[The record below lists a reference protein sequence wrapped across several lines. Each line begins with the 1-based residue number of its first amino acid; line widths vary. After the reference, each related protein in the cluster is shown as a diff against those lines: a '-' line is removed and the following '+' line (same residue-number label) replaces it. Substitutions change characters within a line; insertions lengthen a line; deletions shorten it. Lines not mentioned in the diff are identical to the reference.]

1 MGFAKIAPV
10 GNVHGFDWF
19 EVGEFFR
26 FDGNLWVKYSDHG
39 AVNISGNDDENQE
52 FDSDTMCENIDVEL
66 KVL

>member
-10 GNVHGFDWF
+10 GNIHTFDWF

-26 FDGNLWVKYSDHG
+26 FDGSIWVKYSDHG
-39 AVNISGNDDENQE
+39 AVNVSSNDDENQE
-52 FDSDTMCENIDVEL
+52 FSSDAECENIEVEL